1 MEFSRKE
8 YWSGLPFPP
17 PGDLLDPGMEPRSL
31 AFPALADRF
40 FTTEPPGLGELKE
53 NSTWFTVKLSTAKK
67 ENRKE

>member
-17 PGDLLDPGMEPRSL
+17 PGDLLDSGMKPRSF

-40 FTTEPPGLGELKE
+40 FTTEPPGLGKLKE